1 MSSRGIGKTV
11 WAITWTYFFQASFAR
26 VYVLLP
32 AYMAAS
38 GIVDPGRIGVLV
50 GSFYISTFARPF
62 VGWFMDR
69 AGFRRV
75 LVLSGALSAVAA
87 AGMFLTDPTRLSLL
101 IAWRILAG
109 ASFSFFGVGLTAYQ
123 SAAVEA
129 EERGAGFSVVTAAA
143 GLPYLLVVP
152 LCELL
157 VAHGHLKTYMFIP
170 VLLGLATCIG
180 GAMLP
185 RVENPA
191 QSLGADRGRAKS
203 VLENSGVRSLLLSVA
218 LFCSVDACLLS
229 FAGLGSEKGIPISGF
244 LAASAVTSVLVR
256 FFGRSLVDR
265 LPRIKTAWVSGAVAA
280 VFVALP
286 ALPFVSGGVGF
297 SVCGALYGI
306 FMGLGYPALLALIA
320 DVASPEER
328 NRVTS
333 LFWFFMGLAYMGIP
347 VIIGYL
353 AALLGYSN
361 AFLLASLLLGPLV
374 AVVGRRWERRGR

>member
-1 MSSRGIGKTV
+1 
-11 WAITWTYFFQASFAR
+11 
-26 VYVLLP
+26 
-32 AYMAAS
+32 
-38 GIVDPGRIGVLV
+38 
-50 GSFYISTFARPF
+50 
-62 VGWFMDR
+62 
-69 AGFRRV
+69 
-75 LVLSGALSAVAA
+75 
-87 AGMFLTDPTRLSLL
+87 
-101 IAWRILAG
+101 
-109 ASFSFFGVGLTAYQ
+109 
-123 SAAVEA
+123 
-129 EERGAGFSVVTAAA
+129 
-143 GLPYLLVVP
+143 
-152 LCELL
+152 
-157 VAHGHLKTYMFIP
+157 
-170 VLLGLATCIG
+170 
-180 GAMLP
+180 MLP

-191 QSLGADRGRAKS
+191 QSLGAGGGRAKS

-256 FFGRSLVDR
+256 FLGRSLVDR

-347 VIIGYL
+347 VVIGYL